1 MSKQTAV
8 EWLVEQLNS
17 SAPISRYGHEHISI
31 SIPKE
36 LIDQAQAME
45 REQAREHYIAGF
57 SERDDINSK
66 LFFNPLASQYNE
78 KRFEEYYNKFKG
90 GEQ

>member
-1 MSKQTAV
+1 
-8 EWLVEQLNS
+8 
-17 SAPISRYGHEHISI
+17 
-31 SIPKE
+31 
-36 LIDQAQAME
+36 ME

-78 KRFEEYYNKFKG
+78 KKFEEYYNKFKG

>member
-45 REQAREHYIAGF
+45 REQRFQDFKEGF
-57 SERDDINSK
+57 QAAFDSLQGANNSVQSK
-66 LFFNPLASQYNE
+66 
-78 KRFEEYYNKFKG
+78 KFKG

>member
-8 EWLVEQLNS
+8 EWLVEQINS

-45 REQAREHYIAGF
+45 REQIIDAYDKNKMGRVDYGEQY
-57 SERDDINSK
+57 
-66 LFFNPLASQYNE
+66 YNE
-78 KRFEEYYNKFKG
+78 TFGK
-90 GEQ
+90 

>member
-31 SIPKE
+31 SMPKE
-36 LIDQAQAME
+36 LIDQAKAME
-45 REQAREHYIAGF
+45 REQIIIAFCEGYDHDGE
-57 SERDDINSK
+57 SYDDAETK
-66 LFFNPLASQYNE
+66 
-78 KRFEEYYNKFKG
+78 YYNSTYKG
-90 GEQ
+90 GDQ

>member
-8 EWLVEQLNS
+8 DYLFEKLCGENGYVDTYYMDVVNKIQVIYEE
-17 SAPISRYGHEHISI
+17 A
-31 SIPKE
+31 K
-36 LIDQAQAME
+36 AME

-57 SERDDINSK
+57 NERDDMNAK
-66 LFFNPLASQYNE
+66 LWFNVLAREYNE
-78 KRFEEYYNKFKG
+78 KRFEEYYEITYKG

>member
-8 EWLVEQLNS
+8 EWLIDNLPQRFKNAMLLSSKEIIEQ
-17 SAPISRYGHEHISI
+17 A
-31 SIPKE
+31 K
-36 LIDQAQAME
+36 AME

-57 SERDDINSK
+57 SERDGINAK
-66 LFFNPLASQYNE
+66 LFWNPLANEYNE
-78 KRFEEYYNKFKG
+78 KRFEEYYTKFKG